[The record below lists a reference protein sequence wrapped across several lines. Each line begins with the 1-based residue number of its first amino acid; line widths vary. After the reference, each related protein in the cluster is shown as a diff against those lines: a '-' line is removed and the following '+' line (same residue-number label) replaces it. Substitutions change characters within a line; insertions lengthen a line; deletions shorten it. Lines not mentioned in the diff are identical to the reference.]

1 MNRKHLCRDDLLLY
15 TGIFI
20 YSLCGLFS
28 KSASQYPMFSGGFIL
43 YYGGSLL
50 ILAVYAV
57 LWPPILKK
65 FPLTTAYSNRPLAT
79 ILGML
84 WGAIFFH
91 ENITINQVAGAVVII
106 LGIRMAVRADGQ

>member
-1 MNRKHLCRDDLLLY
+1 
-15 TGIFI
+15 
-20 YSLCGLFS
+20 
-28 KSASQYPMFSGGFIL
+28 MFSGGFIL

-57 LWPPILKK
+57 LWQQILKK

>member
-57 LWPPILKK
+57 LWQQILKK

-79 ILGML
+79 ILGIL
-84 WGAIFFH
+84 LGAIFFQ
-91 ENITINQVAGAVVII
+91 ENITIIQVSCEV
-106 LGIRMAVRADGQ
+106 VRADGQ